1 MDPTEEEV
9 EVEEEEEK
17 DWGRLDDLD
26 GEYEICICARETSYE
41 VMKCYTIKVPDHEAR
56 TPLSYFL
63 SRPSAPLNAV
73 IHGAQIREYCNFT
86 PKDLSP
92 FSVTTA
98 EEPYTSRY
106 LALLN
111 NHLYSVGGYAKL
123 TRSEFEELRGGED
136 YPLHG
141 IYMPSR
147 SVWTLDLSCPDLGWK
162 QLDEPMRN
170 RRKDP
175 QTIVVD
181 GKLYVFGGLYG
192 YKPIPEDCSSGR
204 GWMEVYDPI
213 LKTWESL
220 PNPPFS
226 IAIGGDFEPII
237 FAHLELEE
245 DKHEIMVVD
254 LSNSKENNMC
264 ADFLKYNVM
273 SSTWETW
280 LQQHWALVDS
290 YTQCGRA
297 VVVDHTKAYWA
308 CIISMEKWNTEC
320 CIFGFDLKSKR
331 WTRERL
337 NPGPFL
343 GESEYFC
350 WTSPGL
356 LHLSDHK
363 FCLLLSSRNSS
374 HEPSEKASNFLF
386 CIVLDLSAFFYI
398 YSDPDRKPPLSV
410 ISIQKYSL
418 DTDIDLLDCMITN
431 RGTQP
436 PKKKKPKT
444 SEEEGSLTQGLAK
457 SAKKRDECSCL

>member
-1 MDPTEEEV
+1 MDPMEEEV
-9 EVEEEEEK
+9 EVEEEK

-56 TPLSYFL
+56 TPLLYFL

-136 YPLHG
+136 YPLDG

-162 QLDEPMRN
+162 QLHEPMRN

-213 LKTWESL
+213 KEKWDSL

-226 IAIGGDFEPII
+226 IAIRGDFEPIS

-245 DKHEIMVVD
+245 GNTR
-254 LSNSKENNMC
+254 L
-264 ADFLKYNVM
+264 
-273 SSTWETW
+273 WW
-280 LQQHWALVDS
+280 L
-290 YTQCGRA
+290 
-297 VVVDHTKAYWA
+297 
-308 CIISMEKWNTEC
+308 I
-320 CIFGFDLKSKR
+320 
-331 WTRERL
+331 
-337 NPGPFL
+337 
-343 GESEYFC
+343 
-350 WTSPGL
+350 
-356 LHLSDHK
+356 
-363 FCLLLSSRNSS
+363 
-374 HEPSEKASNFLF
+374 
-386 CIVLDLSAFFYI
+386 
-398 YSDPDRKPPLSV
+398 
-410 ISIQKYSL
+410 
-418 DTDIDLLDCMITN
+418 
-431 RGTQP
+431 
-436 PKKKKPKT
+436 
-444 SEEEGSLTQGLAK
+444 
-457 SAKKRDECSCL
+457 